1 MANSLLTNPII
12 LDSLMATSY
21 KTQVAA
27 SIGTL
32 FVLRI
37 EKVYWYAPVT
47 SGDTF
52 VLQDGN
58 GNILVQGICS
68 GTNISQIFDWTPA
81 PKLWPDFRLTTLTSG
96 KIEIYTRF

>member
-12 LDSLMATSY
+12 LDTTMSSGY
-21 KTQVAA
+21 KAQVAA
-27 SIGTL
+27 SIGSP

-37 EKVYWYAPVT
+37 EKVYWYAPVS

-58 GNILVQGICS
+58 GNVLVQGICS
-68 GTNISQIFDWTPA
+68 GANISQIFDWTPA
-81 PKLWPDFRLTTLTSG
+81 PKLVSDFRLTSLSSG